1 MGSFAGAPY
10 LSANLDT
17 DLQIQKKTLELAA
30 QGLIDPVENME
41 QDNVYI
47 YQGLLDTITPWGI
60 QKIALL
66 VHHSA
71 GVDTFSF
78 IHFIY
83 LFLKNICRRW
93 AKNKVFL

>member
-17 DLQIQKKTLELAA
+17 DRQIQKKTLELAA
-30 QGLIDPVENME
+30 QGLIDPVEKME

-60 QKIALL
+60 HKITSS
-66 VHHSA
+66 VYHSA
-71 GVDTFSF
+71 DVDTFSF
-78 IHFIY
+78 IHSIY
-83 LFLKNICRRW
+83 PFL
-93 AKNKVFL
+93 

>member
-1 MGSFAGAPY
+1 
-10 LSANLDT
+10 
-17 DLQIQKKTLELAA
+17 
-30 QGLIDPVENME
+30 ME

-66 VHHSA
+66 IHHSA

-78 IHFIY
+78 
-83 LFLKNICRRW
+83 LFYEIFVEDGQRIKYFYEQ
-93 AKNKVFL
+93 FLAAGKIEIKDDIFSEHGFVSFNNFEFQKIQF

>member
-60 QKIALL
+60 YNTVTILMLHKQKY
-66 VHHSA
+66 
-71 GVDTFSF
+71 F
-78 IHFIY
+78 I
-83 LFLKNICRRW
+83 
-93 AKNKVFL
+93 